1 MADPGRPGRA
11 LPLRQDQI
19 TATGHAIEVRLYAED
34 PANGYLPNTGTLRT
48 FDVEAQPGIRVDTGF
63 VAGDAVTA
71 NYDPMLAKV
80 IAHAPTRDQAAQ
92 HLAAYLRRAGIEGV
106 VTNKDSLAAIL
117 RLSRIS

>member
-1 MADPGRPGRA
+1 M
-11 LPLRQDQI
+11 
-19 TATGHAIEVRLYAED
+19 
-34 PANGYLPNTGTLRT
+34 
-48 FDVEAQPGIRVDTGF
+48 DTGF

-106 VTNKDSLAAIL
+106 VTNKDSWQ
-117 RLSRIS
+117 RSSLSRIS